1 MNASPNLTF
10 KQQGFT
16 EEYQVGGSGSRA
28 VLQLVLKVEVI
39 L

>member
-10 KQQGFT
+10 KQQRFT
-16 EEYQVGGSGSRA
+16 EEYQVGVSGSQA
-28 VLQLVLKVEVI
+28 VLRLVLKVEAI

>member
-10 KQQGFT
+10 KQQRFT
-16 EEYQVGGSGSRA
+16 KEYQVGGSGSRA
-28 VLQLVLKVEVI
+28 VLKLVLKVEVI